1 MGIKT
6 KWYLGEFLGGGNF
19 GKVYKALEVSTGYKF
34 AVKICPLSS
43 KLGEKNKK
51 IIEVLFNLI

>member
-1 MGIKT
+1 M
-6 KWYLGEFLGGGNF
+6 GGGNF
-19 GKVYKALEVSTGYKF
+19 GKVYKALEVSTGNKF

-51 IIEVLFNLI
+51 IIDVGFVTPLFNL